1 MVASYI
7 KKIMH
12 NMICVIGV
20 YSREIINIFLASQM
34 SGIVGNMFDDLDL
47 VLRLQVWQSHKL
59 QIVFR
64 FLSSVV

>member
-1 MVASYI
+1 
-7 KKIMH
+7 MH

-20 YSREIINIFLASQM
+20 YSREIINIILASQM

-47 VLRLQVWQSHKL
+47 ILRLQVWQSHKL

-64 FLSSVV
+64 FFLSQILLDSCPV